1 MVRPAEEVQSDL
13 VVRAVSL
20 PALEAFAIA
29 QGVIRVVNLESFGTV
44 PVPED
49 GLLLAI
55 HGNDGTLADAD
66 AERVVKI
73 LEEAGVER
81 VLAEDAKGLLAAG
94 LVVGYRYVG
103 EHGPGTSEHGAYA
116 PWLVELR
123 DVEPFTRPVLS
134 PGWPGIYQLPDAL
147 ERQIARAWVGRGRP

>member
-13 VVRAVSL
+13 KVRAVSL
-20 PALEAFAIA
+20 PALEALALER
-29 QGVIRVVNLESFGTV
+29 GVYRVVNLESFGQV

-55 HGNDGTLADAD
+55 HGNEGSLADAD
-66 AERVVKI
+66 GERI
-73 LEEAGVER
+73 LKALQEAGV
-81 VLAEDAKGLLAAG
+81 LAADARLGLVAAG

-123 DVEPFTRPVLS
+123 DVEAFNRPVLS
-134 PGWPGIYQLPDAL
+134 PGWPGIYQLPEAL
-147 ERQIARAWVGRGRP
+147 ERQIARAWVSRGS